1 MIRYSAQKVKNK
13 TAILY
18 FIVFRLKEK
27 LAPTVSITHYMKK
40 QHIPTFSYIF
50 SQDKKHEI
58 SSKSNGQTSTM
69 SISCSRENRNETA
82 LSRVQRESST
92 LSADGQRGLFL
103 TIKSLALLA
112 AAPKNADV
120 FTSTSPIALTYCV
133 VYVYFG
139 MLSSG
144 NCAHVAELL
153 LKRTNHSSM
162 RALFV
167 RRARGTE
174 VIKFSELRNNTL
186 LYLRR

>member
-82 LSRVQRESST
+82 LSRVQREREFNS
-92 LSADGQRGLFL
+92 LSGWTTRSFFNDQISR
-103 TIKSLALLA
+103 S
-112 AAPKNADV
+112 
-120 FTSTSPIALTYCV
+120 
-133 VYVYFG
+133 FG
-139 MLSSG
+139 RRSK
-144 NCAHVAELL
+144 
-153 LKRTNHSSM
+153 KRWCFHQHLPHP
-162 RALFV
+162 AYL
-167 RRARGTE
+167 
-174 VIKFSELRNNTL
+174 
-186 LYLRR
+186 LRRICILWHAVKRKLRTCRGITSKTD